1 MCLSAPSMIGGRSS
15 WPKRIGRCGW
25 GAPTP
30 DELKALLVP
39 YKDDG
44 LTMWL
49 VNRQRIGNVRN
60 KDREVALPQALS

>member
-1 MCLSAPSMIGGRSS
+1 VVGG
-15 WPKRIGRCGW
+15 G
-25 GAPTP
+25 PTP